1 MNKKQTEIV
10 EIITPNKYVHHGLW
24 VGPQKSKR
32 VFINIHGLTSNLFSA
47 DKLYPLVDAETAVL
61 TFNNRGHDIVSKL
74 KRLNQENPKGYDS
87 ELAGTAHEVFEDC
100 VDDLE
105 GAVQLCHTQGV
116 KEVYLVG
123 HSTGCQKSIFYL
135 SKIKN
140 KQNVSGV
147 VLLCPLSDYASV
159 HLVAD
164 KIIYENA
171 LRFARAEVK
180 NGRPKTLLSEKYW
193 PRELINAQ
201 RFLSLYTSES
211 SEEIF
216 TYSHDKEPEAFQS
229 VLTPTLVILAGADE
243 YGERPAKKIQ
253 FWFDSNKKSQ
263 YYKSIVVENAM
274 HNLKGFE
281 EEVCREIKDWISK

>member
-1 MNKKQTEIV
+1 MQIEIV
-10 EIITPNKYVHHGLW
+10 EMVTPNKYVHHGLW

-74 KRLNQENPKGYDS
+74 KRLNPENPKGYDS

-105 GAVQLCHTQGV
+105 GAVQLCHTRGV

-147 VLLCPLSDYASV
+147 VLLCPLSDYAAIS
-159 HLVAD
+159 LSAD
-164 KIIYENA
+164 KDQYEKA
-171 LRFARAEVK
+171 LAFSRNEVRE
-180 NGRPKTLLSEKYW
+180 NRPSTLLSEEYW
-193 PRELINAQ
+193 PSELIDAQ
-201 RFLSLYTSES
+201 RFLSLYTPES
-211 SEEIF
+211 SEETF
-216 TYSHDKEPEAFQS
+216 TYSHDKEPKAFQS
-229 VLTPTLVILAGADE
+229 VEAPMLVVLAGKDE
-243 YGERPAKKIQ
+243 YCDRPTEKLKA
-253 FWFDSNKKSQ
+253 WFDRSNVSSKYNS
-263 YYKSIVVENAM
+263 VVIETAP
-274 HNLKGFE
+274 HNLKGSE
-281 EEVCREIKDWISK
+281 EEVCKEIKDWIS